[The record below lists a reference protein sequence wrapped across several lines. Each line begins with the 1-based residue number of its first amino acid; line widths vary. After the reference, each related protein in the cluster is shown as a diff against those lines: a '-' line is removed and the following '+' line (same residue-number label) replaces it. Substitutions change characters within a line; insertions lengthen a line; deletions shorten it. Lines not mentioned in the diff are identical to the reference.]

1 MTYLYQLYLT
11 VYSIILIFLQT
22 WPFWNRTQGHRHL
35 LVHEGD
41 WGRGELRS
49 KHMKHMLT
57 NSTFLHL
64 WGLHKAH
71 KLHGPAA
78 HIPGLDI
85 VLPPLANVIGAS
97 SQLNPLTPRINKT
110 IKFFHAGSLCRDGQL
125 RRATRSNGTSS
136 SCMGVLVNGTD
147 DDFKAERWSYSGG
160 VRQYVY
166 RYFRNLPGYKIVT
179 VSYIDEHHGYYDY

>member
-1 MTYLYQLYLT
+1 
-11 VYSIILIFLQT
+11 
-22 WPFWNRTQGHRHL
+22 
-35 LVHEGD
+35 
-41 WGRGELRS
+41 
-49 KHMKHMLT
+49 MKHMLT

-78 HIPGLDI
+78 HVPGLDI
-85 VLPPLANVIGAS
+85 VLPPLASVNGVA

-110 IKFFHAGSLCRDGQL
+110 IMFFHAGSICRDGNL
-125 RRATRSNGTSS
+125 RMATRNNGT

-166 RYFRNLPGYKIVT
+166 RHFRDLPGYKIVT
-179 VSYIDEHHGYYDY
+179 VRCKMSLCCYNKIYTHSHVCRARRRMSSTSSGATFAWRPLAAATASAAC